1 MWMTKRPERCAEN
14 QDRATT
20 PICQHRISRSVGSC
34 TPLRHS
40 LFSSQWNGPLF
51 LPLFACI
58 VLFPLAEQYAR
69 IQPDVTESRTDTH
82 NEAHAGAPRIG
93 SEPFVQPVP
102 SRQPT
107 MMKLAMSDEPPWLMK
122 AV

>member
-1 MWMTKRPERCAEN
+1 MTL
-14 QDRATT
+14 
-20 PICQHRISRSVGSC
+20 ICQHRISRIVGSC

-69 IQPDVTESRTDTH
+69 VQPDIAESCADAH
-82 NEAHAGAPRIG
+82 DKAHAGAPRIG

-102 SRQPT
+102 EEATDDDARNH
-107 MMKLAMSDEPPWLMK
+107 
-122 AV
+122 V